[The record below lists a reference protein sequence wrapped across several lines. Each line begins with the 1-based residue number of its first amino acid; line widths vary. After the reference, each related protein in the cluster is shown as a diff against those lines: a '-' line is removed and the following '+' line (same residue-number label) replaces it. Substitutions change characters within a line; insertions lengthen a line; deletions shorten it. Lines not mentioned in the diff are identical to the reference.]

1 MYVQTAEPTDFE
13 NVSRISFLPANF
25 NIDEE
30 NFSSIP
36 ENSLVVLD
44 DFSFKLAN
52 NKQEK
57 INFLKVVNYI
67 LRHKKITLIL
77 VIHNLFGNNLANDI
91 LCAHH
96 VFLSYSNLGYLIMMW
111 YYILYFYKALH
122 TFFFIF
128 FRKLFMRLSGPEVL
142 DSSKVS
148 RKLIIIS
155 RMWTQHKTLSLIELK
170 ICLSRRTILFA
181 NKQTFLIHDAEKDCS
196 QSLSQLK
203 KS

>member
-1 MYVQTAEPTDFE
+1 MYLFH
-13 NVSRISFLPANF
+13 
-25 NIDEE
+25 
-30 NFSSIP
+30 
-36 ENSLVVLD
+36 VL
-44 DFSFKLAN
+44 LAK
-52 NKQEK
+52 NKFFQLNWAVESQH
-57 INFLKVVNYI
+57 LS
-67 LRHKKITLIL
+67 
-77 VIHNLFGNNLANDI
+77 NDI